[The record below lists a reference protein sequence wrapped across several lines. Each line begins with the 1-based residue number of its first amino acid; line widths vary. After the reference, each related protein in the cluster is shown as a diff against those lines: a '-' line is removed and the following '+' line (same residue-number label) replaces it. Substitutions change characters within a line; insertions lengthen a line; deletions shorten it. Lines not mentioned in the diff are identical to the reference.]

1 MSRPERKMFT
11 MNRLR
16 GQVVS
21 RLMILTIGIALIAA
35 CGGPPAATSPTAAPA
50 EPTAAPT
57 TAPAEPT
64 AAPTV
69 APTEPAAAPT
79 AAPKGEVVV
88 YTTRAEALFK
98 PVIEAFNAAYPDI
111 KVTVLNGSNSELA
124 ARILE
129 ERANPKADVL
139 INSDILTME
148 NLAAEGVFAPNDSA
162 AVMAVPADYRADD
175 GSWVALTLRA
185 RVIMYNTDLVSP
197 EELPKKMVDL
207 ADPKW
212 KDALG
217 SANSTN
223 GAMMAQLVI
232 MRNQLGEPA
241 TEAFIQ
247 GLLENNTQFFGGHTD
262 VRKAV
267 GAGELKLGLVNHYYY
282 HLSKA
287 EGAPVG
293 IIYPDQEDGG
303 LGLMVNSTNA
313 GIIKGGPN
321 PEMARIFVDFM
332 LSPAGQKIYAERNY
346 EYPIVPGVP
355 LAEGVAPL
363 DSFRLNPFPLK
374 TLRDELEP
382 TRALVQKV
390 GMP

>member
-1 MSRPERKMFT
+1 MD
-11 MNRLR
+11 RLP
-16 GQVVS
+16 GSLVA
-21 RLMILTIGIALIAA
+21 RLMTLIISVALIAA
-35 CGGPPAATSPTAAPA
+35 CGGQPAATPPTAAPA
-50 EPTAAPT
+50 APTAAPT

-64 AAPTV
+64 T
-69 APTEPAAAPT
+69 APT
-79 AAPKGEVVV
+79 AAPAEPTVLPKGEVVV
-88 YTTRAEALFK
+88 YTSRAEALFK

-139 INSDILTME
+139 VNSDILTME
-148 NLAAEGVFAPNDSA
+148 NLAAEGVFAPNNSP

-185 RVIMYNTDLVSP
+185 RVIMYNTDLVSL

-212 KDALG
+212 KDVIG

-247 GLLENNTQFFGGHTD
+247 GLLENNAQFFGGHTD

-293 IIYPDQEDGG
+293 VIYPDQEDGG

>member
-1 MSRPERKMFT
+1 MD
-11 MNRLR
+11 RLP
-16 GQVVS
+16 GSLVA
-21 RLMILTIGIALIAA
+21 RLMTLIIGVALIAA
-35 CGGPPAATSPTAAPA
+35 CGGQPAATPPTAAPA

-64 AAPTV
+64 AAPTAPTA
-69 APTEPAAAPT
+69 APTEPAAM
-79 AAPKGEVVV
+79 PKGEVVV
-88 YTTRAEALFK
+88 YTSRAEALFK

-148 NLAAEGVFAPNDSA
+148 NLAVEGVFAPNNSP

-212 KDALG
+212 KDVIG

-247 GLLENNTQFFGGHTD
+247 GLLENNAQFFGGHTD

-293 IIYPDQEDGG
+293 VIYPDQEDGG

>member
-1 MSRPERKMFT
+1 MD
-11 MNRLR
+11 RLP
-16 GQVVS
+16 GPLVA
-21 RLMILTIGIALIAA
+21 RLMTLIISVTLIAA
-35 CGGPPAATSPTAAPA
+35 CGGQPAATPPTAAPA

-148 NLAAEGVFAPNDSA
+148 NLAAEGVFAPNNSP

-212 KDALG
+212 KDVIG

-247 GLLENNTQFFGGHTD
+247 GLLENNAQFFGGHTD

-293 IIYPDQEDGG
+293 VIYPDQEDGG

>member
-1 MSRPERKMFT
+1 MD
-11 MNRLR
+11 RLP
-16 GQVVS
+16 GPLVA
-21 RLMILTIGIALIAA
+21 RLMTLIIGVALIAA
-35 CGGPPAATSPTAAPA
+35 CGGQPAATPPTAAPA

-57 TAPAEPT
+57 TAPTEPT
-64 AAPTV
+64 AAPTAPTA
-69 APTEPAAAPT
+69 APTEPAAM
-79 AAPKGEVVV
+79 PKGEVVV

-148 NLAAEGVFAPNDSA
+148 NLAAEGVFAPNNSP

-212 KDALG
+212 KDVIG

-247 GLLENNTQFFGGHTD
+247 GLLENNAQFFGGHTD

-293 IIYPDQEDGG
+293 VIYPDQEDGG

-382 TRALVQKV
+382 TRALIQKV

>member
-1 MSRPERKMFT
+1 MD
-11 MNRLR
+11 RLP
-16 GQVVS
+16 GSLVA
-21 RLMILTIGIALIAA
+21 RLMTLIIGVALIAA
-35 CGGPPAATSPTAAPA
+35 CGGQPAATPPTAAPA
-50 EPTAAPT
+50 EPTTAPT

-64 AAPTV
+64 T
-69 APTEPAAAPT
+69 APT
-79 AAPKGEVVV
+79 AAPAEPTVLPKGEVVV
-88 YTTRAEALFK
+88 YTSRAEALFK

-139 INSDILTME
+139 VNSDILTME
-148 NLAAEGVFAPNDSA
+148 NLAAEGVFAPNNSP

-185 RVIMYNTDLVSP
+185 RVIMYNTDLVSL

-212 KDALG
+212 KDVIG

-247 GLLENNTQFFGGHTD
+247 GLLENNAQFFGGHTD

>member
-1 MSRPERKMFT
+1 
-11 MNRLR
+11 MNRLSIPLVAR
-16 GQVVS
+16 F
-21 RLMILTIGIALIAA
+21 MIATIGIALIAA
-35 CGGPPAATSPTAAPA
+35 CGGQPAAAPPTTAPTTAPA

-64 AAPTV
+64 VAPTTAPAAPTV
-69 APTEPAAAPT
+69 APQ
-79 AAPKGEVVV
+79 GEVIV
-88 YTTRAEALFK
+88 YTSRAEALFK
-98 PVIEAFNAAYPDI
+98 PVIEAFNAVYPNI

-129 ERANPKADVL
+129 ERNNPKADVL

-148 NLAAEGVFAPNDSA
+148 NLAVEGVFAPNDSA
-162 AVMAVPADYRADD
+162 AVMAVPAEYRADD

-185 RVIMYNTDLVSP
+185 RVIMYNTELVSP

-212 KDALG
+212 KDVIG

-293 IIYPDQEDGG
+293 VIYPDQEDGG

-332 LSPAGQKIYAERNY
+332 LSPTGQKTYAERNY

-382 TRALVQKV
+382 TRALVQKI

>member
-1 MSRPERKMFT
+1 MD
-11 MNRLR
+11 RLP
-16 GQVVS
+16 GPLVA
-21 RLMILTIGIALIAA
+21 RLMTLIISVTLIAA
-35 CGGPPAATSPTAAPA
+35 CGGQPAATPPTAAPA

-57 TAPAEPT
+57 TAPTEPT
-64 AAPTV
+64 AAPTAPTA
-69 APTEPAAAPT
+69 APTEPAAM
-79 AAPKGEVVV
+79 PKGEVVV
-88 YTTRAEALFK
+88 YTSRAEALFK

-148 NLAAEGVFAPNDSA
+148 NLAAEGVFAPNNSP

-212 KDALG
+212 KDVIG

-247 GLLENNTQFFGGHTD
+247 GLLENNAQFFGGHTD

-293 IIYPDQEDGG
+293 VIYPDQEDGG

>member
-1 MSRPERKMFT
+1 MD
-11 MNRLR
+11 RLP
-16 GQVVS
+16 GSLVA
-21 RLMILTIGIALIAA
+21 RLMTLIIGVTLIAA
-35 CGGPPAATSPTAAPA
+35 CGGQPAATPPTAAPA
-50 EPTAAPT
+50 APTAAPT

-64 AAPTV
+64 T
-69 APTEPAAAPT
+69 APT
-79 AAPKGEVVV
+79 AAPAEPTVLPKGEVVV
-88 YTTRAEALFK
+88 YTSRAEALFK

-139 INSDILTME
+139 VNSDILTME
-148 NLAAEGVFAPNDSA
+148 NLAAEGVFAPNNSP

-185 RVIMYNTDLVSP
+185 RVIMYNTDLVSL

-212 KDALG
+212 KDVIG

-247 GLLENNTQFFGGHTD
+247 GLLENNAQFFGGHTD

-293 IIYPDQEDGG
+293 VIYPDQEDGG

>member
-1 MSRPERKMFT
+1 MD
-11 MNRLR
+11 RLP
-16 GQVVS
+16 GSLVA
-21 RLMILTIGIALIAA
+21 RLMTLIIGVALIAA
-35 CGGPPAATSPTAAPA
+35 CGGQPAATPPTAAPA
-50 EPTAAPT
+50 APTAAPT

-64 AAPTV
+64 T
-69 APTEPAAAPT
+69 APT
-79 AAPKGEVVV
+79 AAPAEPTVLPKGEVVV
-88 YTTRAEALFK
+88 YTSRAEALFK

-139 INSDILTME
+139 VNSDILTME
-148 NLAAEGVFAPNDSA
+148 NLAAEGVFAPNNSP

-185 RVIMYNTDLVSP
+185 RVIMYNTDLVSL

-212 KDALG
+212 KDVIG

>member
-1 MSRPERKMFT
+1 MD
-11 MNRLR
+11 RLP
-16 GQVVS
+16 GPLVA
-21 RLMILTIGIALIAA
+21 RLMTLIIGVALIAA
-35 CGGPPAATSPTAAPA
+35 CGGQPAATPPTAAPA
-50 EPTAAPT
+50 ESTAAPT
-57 TAPAEPT
+57 TAPTEPT
-64 AAPTV
+64 AAPTAPTA
-69 APTEPAAAPT
+69 APTEPAAM
-79 AAPKGEVVV
+79 PKGEVVV
-88 YTTRAEALFK
+88 YTSRAEALFK

-148 NLAAEGVFAPNDSA
+148 NLAVEGVFAPNNSP

-293 IIYPDQEDGG
+293 VIYPDQEDGG

-382 TRALVQKV
+382 TRALIQKV

>member
-1 MSRPERKMFT
+1 MD
-11 MNRLR
+11 RLP
-16 GQVVS
+16 GPLVA
-21 RLMILTIGIALIAA
+21 RLMTLIISVTLIAA
-35 CGGPPAATSPTAAPA
+35 CGGQPAATPPTAAPA

-64 AAPTV
+64 AAPAAPTA
-69 APTEPAAAPT
+69 APTEPAAM
-79 AAPKGEVVV
+79 PKGEVVV
-88 YTTRAEALFK
+88 YTSRAEALFK

-139 INSDILTME
+139 VNSDILTME

-162 AVMAVPADYRADD
+162 AVMAVAADYRADD
-175 GSWVALTLRA
+175 GSWVALTLRP

-197 EELPKKMVDL
+197 EELPKKMTDL

-212 KDALG
+212 KDAIG

-363 DSFRLNPFPLK
+363 DSFKLNPFPLK

>member
-1 MSRPERKMFT
+1 MD
-11 MNRLR
+11 RLP
-16 GQVVS
+16 GPLVA
-21 RLMILTIGIALIAA
+21 RLMTLIISVTLIAA
-35 CGGPPAATSPTAAPA
+35 CGGQPAATPPTAAPA

-64 AAPTV
+64 AAPTAPTA
-69 APTEPAAAPT
+69 APTEPAAM
-79 AAPKGEVVV
+79 PKGEVVV
-88 YTTRAEALFK
+88 YTSRAEALFK

-148 NLAAEGVFAPNDSA
+148 NLAVEGVFAPNNSP

-212 KDALG
+212 KDVIG

-247 GLLENNTQFFGGHTD
+247 GLLENNAQFFGGHTD

-293 IIYPDQEDGG
+293 VIYPDQEDGG

>member
-1 MSRPERKMFT
+1 
-11 MNRLR
+11 MNRLSIPLVAR
-16 GQVVS
+16 F
-21 RLMILTIGIALIAA
+21 MIATIGIALIAA
-35 CGGPPAATSPTAAPA
+35 CGGQPAATPPTTAPTTAPA

-64 AAPTV
+64 VAPTTAPAAPTV
-69 APTEPAAAPT
+69 APQ
-79 AAPKGEVVV
+79 GEVIV
-88 YTTRAEALFK
+88 YTSRAEALFK
-98 PVIEAFNAAYPDI
+98 PVIEAFNAVYPNI

-129 ERANPKADVL
+129 ERNNPKADVL

-148 NLAAEGVFAPNDSA
+148 NLAVEGVFAPNDSA
-162 AVMAVPADYRADD
+162 AVMAVPAEYRADD
-175 GSWVALTLRA
+175 SSWVALTLRA
-185 RVIMYNTDLVSP
+185 RVIMYNTELVSP

-212 KDALG
+212 KDVIG

-293 IIYPDQEDGG
+293 VIYPDQEDGG

-332 LSPAGQKIYAERNY
+332 LSPTGQKTYAERNY

-382 TRALVQKV
+382 TRALVQKI

>member
-1 MSRPERKMFT
+1 MD
-11 MNRLR
+11 RLP
-16 GQVVS
+16 GPLVA
-21 RLMILTIGIALIAA
+21 RLMTLIISVTLIAA
-35 CGGPPAATSPTAAPA
+35 CGGQPAATPPTAAPA

-64 AAPTV
+64 T
-69 APTEPAAAPT
+69 APT
-79 AAPKGEVVV
+79 AAPAEPTVLPKGEVVV
-88 YTTRAEALFK
+88 YTSRAEALFK

-139 INSDILTME
+139 VNSDILTME
-148 NLAAEGVFAPNDSA
+148 NLAAEGVFAPNNSP

-185 RVIMYNTDLVSP
+185 RVIMYNTDLVSL

-212 KDALG
+212 KDVIG

>member
-1 MSRPERKMFT
+1 MD
-11 MNRLR
+11 RLP
-16 GQVVS
+16 GPMVA
-21 RLMILTIGIALIAA
+21 RLMTLIIGVALIAA
-35 CGGPPAATSPTAAPA
+35 CGGQPAATPPTAAPA
-50 EPTAAPT
+50 ESTAAPT
-57 TAPAEPT
+57 TAPTEPT
-64 AAPTV
+64 AAPTA
-69 APTEPAAAPT
+69 APAAPT
-79 AAPKGEVVV
+79 ALPKGEVVV

-247 GLLENNTQFFGGHTD
+247 GLLENNAQFFGGHTD

-293 IIYPDQEDGG
+293 VIYPDQEDGG

>member
-1 MSRPERKMFT
+1 MD
-11 MNRLR
+11 RLP
-16 GQVVS
+16 GPLVA
-21 RLMILTIGIALIAA
+21 RLMTLIISVTLIAA
-35 CGGPPAATSPTAAPA
+35 CGGQPAATPPTAAPA
-50 EPTAAPT
+50 EPAAAPT

-64 AAPTV
+64 VAPAAPTA
-69 APTEPAAAPT
+69 APTEPAAM
-79 AAPKGEVVV
+79 PKGEVVV
-88 YTTRAEALFK
+88 YTSRAEALFK

-139 INSDILTME
+139 VNSDILTME

-212 KDALG
+212 KDVIG

-223 GAMMAQLVI
+223 GAMVAQLVI

-355 LAEGVAPL
+355 LAEKVAPL

-382 TRALVQKV
+382 TMALVQKV

>member
-1 MSRPERKMFT
+1 MD
-11 MNRLR
+11 RLP
-16 GQVVS
+16 GPLVA
-21 RLMILTIGIALIAA
+21 RLMTLIISVTLIAA
-35 CGGPPAATSPTAAPA
+35 CGGQPAATPPTAAPA
-50 EPTAAPT
+50 EPAAAPT

-64 AAPTV
+64 AAPAAPTA
-69 APTEPAAAPT
+69 APTEPAAM
-79 AAPKGEVVV
+79 PKGEVVV
-88 YTTRAEALFK
+88 YTSRAEALFK

-139 INSDILTME
+139 VNSDILTME

-162 AVMAVPADYRADD
+162 AVMAVAADYRADD
-175 GSWVALTLRA
+175 GSWVALTLRP

-197 EELPKKMVDL
+197 EELPKKMTDL

-212 KDALG
+212 KDAIG

-363 DSFRLNPFPLK
+363 DSFKLNPFPLK

>member
-1 MSRPERKMFT
+1 
-11 MNRLR
+11 MNRLSIPLVAR
-16 GQVVS
+16 F
-21 RLMILTIGIALIAA
+21 MIATIGIALIAA
-35 CGGPPAATSPTAAPA
+35 CGGQPAATPPTTAPTTAPA

-64 AAPTV
+64 VAPTTAPAAPTV
-69 APTEPAAAPT
+69 APQ
-79 AAPKGEVVV
+79 GEVIV
-88 YTTRAEALFK
+88 YTSRAEALFK
-98 PVIEAFNAAYPDI
+98 PVIEAFNAVYPNI

-129 ERANPKADVL
+129 ERNNPKADVL

-148 NLAAEGVFAPNDSA
+148 NLAVEGVFAPNDSA
-162 AVMAVPADYRADD
+162 AVMAVPAEYRADD
-175 GSWVALTLRA
+175 DSWVALTLRA
-185 RVIMYNTDLVSP
+185 RVIMYNTELVSP

-212 KDALG
+212 KDVIG

-293 IIYPDQEDGG
+293 VIYPDQEDGG

-332 LSPAGQKIYAERNY
+332 LSPTGQKTYAERNY

-382 TRALVQKV
+382 TRALVQKI

>member
-1 MSRPERKMFT
+1 MD
-11 MNRLR
+11 RLP
-16 GQVVS
+16 GSLVA
-21 RLMILTIGIALIAA
+21 RLMTLIIGVALIAA
-35 CGGPPAATSPTAAPA
+35 CGGQPAATPPTAAPA
-50 EPTAAPT
+50 EPTTAPT

-64 AAPTV
+64 T
-69 APTEPAAAPT
+69 APT
-79 AAPKGEVVV
+79 AAPAEPTVLPKGEVVV
-88 YTTRAEALFK
+88 YTSRAEALFK

-139 INSDILTME
+139 VNSDILTME
-148 NLAAEGVFAPNDSA
+148 NLAAEGVFAPNNSP
-162 AVMAVPADYRADD
+162 AVMAVLADYRADD

-185 RVIMYNTDLVSP
+185 RVIMYNTDLVSL

-212 KDALG
+212 KDVIG

-247 GLLENNTQFFGGHTD
+247 GLLENNAQFFGGHTD

>member
-1 MSRPERKMFT
+1 MD
-11 MNRLR
+11 RLP
-16 GQVVS
+16 GPLVA
-21 RLMILTIGIALIAA
+21 RLMTLIIGVALIAA
-35 CGGPPAATSPTAAPA
+35 CGGQPAATPPTAAPA

-57 TAPAEPT
+57 TAPTEPT
-64 AAPTV
+64 AAPTAPTA
-69 APTEPAAAPT
+69 APTEPAAM
-79 AAPKGEVVV
+79 PKGEVVV

-148 NLAAEGVFAPNDSA
+148 NLAADGVFAPNDSA
-162 AVMAVPADYRADD
+162 AVMAVPTDYRADD

-212 KDALG
+212 KDVIG

-247 GLLENNTQFFGGHTD
+247 GLLENNAQFFGGHTD

-293 IIYPDQEDGG
+293 VIYPDQEDGG

>member
-1 MSRPERKMFT
+1 MD
-11 MNRLR
+11 RLP
-16 GQVVS
+16 GSLVA
-21 RLMILTIGIALIAA
+21 RLMTLIIGVALIAA
-35 CGGPPAATSPTAAPA
+35 CGGQPAATPPTAAPA
-50 EPTAAPT
+50 APTAAPT

-64 AAPTV
+64 T
-69 APTEPAAAPT
+69 APT
-79 AAPKGEVVV
+79 AAPAEPTVLPKGEVVV
-88 YTTRAEALFK
+88 YTSRAEALFK

-139 INSDILTME
+139 VNSDILTME
-148 NLAAEGVFAPNDSA
+148 NLAAEGVFAPNNSP

-185 RVIMYNTDLVSP
+185 RVIMYNTDLVSL

-212 KDALG
+212 KDVIG

-247 GLLENNTQFFGGHTD
+247 GLLENNAQFFGGHTD

-293 IIYPDQEDGG
+293 VIYPDQEDGG

-313 GIIKGGPN
+313 SIIKGGPN

>member
-1 MSRPERKMFT
+1 M
-11 MNRLR
+11 L
-16 GQVVS
+16 
-21 RLMILTIGIALIAA
+21 RLMLLMMSIALIAA
-35 CGGPPAATSPTAAPA
+35 CGGQPAATP
-50 EPTAAPT
+50 PT
-57 TAPAEPT
+57 TAPEP
-64 AAPTV
+64 PT
-69 APTEPAAAPT
+69 AAPT
-79 AAPKGEVVV
+79 AAPAAPTAAPEQPTAAPPVAPQGEIVV
-88 YTTRAEALFK
+88 YTSRAEALFK

-129 ERANPKADVL
+129 ERANPQADVL

-148 NLAAEGVFAPNDSA
+148 NLAAEGVFAPNDSP

-185 RVIMYNTDLVSP
+185 RVIMYNTDLVQP
-197 EELPKKMVDL
+197 EELPTKMVDL

-223 GAMMAQLVI
+223 GAMMAQLVV
-232 MRNQLGEPA
+232 MRNQLGEAA

-293 IIYPDQEDGG
+293 VIYPDQEDGG
-303 LGLMVNSTNA
+303 LGLTVNSTNA
-313 GIIKGGPN
+313 GIVKGGPN
-321 PEMARIFVDFM
+321 PEMAKIFVDFM
-332 LSPAGQKIYAERNY
+332 LSPTGQQIYADRNY
-346 EYPIVPGVP
+346 EYPIVPDVP

-363 DSFRLNPFPLK
+363 SSFKLNPFPLK
-374 TLRDELEP
+374 SLRDELEP
-382 TRALVQKV
+382 TRALVQKA

>member
-1 MSRPERKMFT
+1 MD
-11 MNRLR
+11 RLP
-16 GQVVS
+16 GPLVA
-21 RLMILTIGIALIAA
+21 RLMTLIISVTLIAA
-35 CGGPPAATSPTAAPA
+35 CGGQPAATPPTAAPA

-57 TAPAEPT
+57 TAPTEPT
-64 AAPTV
+64 AAPTAPTA
-69 APTEPAAAPT
+69 APTEPAAL
-79 AAPKGEVVV
+79 PKGEVVV

-247 GLLENNTQFFGGHTD
+247 GLLENNAQFFGGHTD

-293 IIYPDQEDGG
+293 VIYPDQEDGG

>member
-1 MSRPERKMFT
+1 MHRMPGLLTFRLLLLTMS
-11 MNRLR
+11 
-16 GQVVS
+16 V
-21 RLMILTIGIALIAA
+21 ALIAA
-35 CGGPPAATSPTAAPA
+35 CGGQPAAAPTTAPEQPA
-50 EPTAAPT
+50 AAPT

-64 AAPTV
+64 TAPEQPTAAPI
-69 APTEPAAAPT
+69 

-98 PVIEAFNAAYPDI
+98 PVIEAFNAVYPDI
-111 KVTVLNGSNSELA
+111 RVTVLNGSNSELA

-129 ERANPKADVL
+129 ERANPQADVL

-148 NLAAEGVFAPNDSA
+148 NLAAEGVFAPNDSP
-162 AVMAVPADYRADD
+162 AVMAIPADYRADD

-185 RVIMYNTDLVSP
+185 RVIMYNTDLVKP
-197 EELPKKMVDL
+197 EELPQKMVDL

-212 KDALG
+212 KDVLG

-223 GAMMAQLVI
+223 GAMMAQLVM
-232 MRNQLGEPA
+232 MRNQLGEAA
-241 TEAFIQ
+241 TEAFMQ

-293 IIYPDQEDGG
+293 VVYPDQEDGG

-313 GIIKGGPN
+313 GIVKGGPN
-321 PEMARIFVDFM
+321 PEMAKMFVDFM
-332 LSPAGQKIYAERNY
+332 LSPDGQKIYAERNY
-346 EYPIVPGVP
+346 EYPIVPDVP

-363 DSFRLNPFPLK
+363 RSFKLNPFPLK

>member
-1 MSRPERKMFT
+1 MD
-11 MNRLR
+11 RLP
-16 GQVVS
+16 GPLVA
-21 RLMILTIGIALIAA
+21 RLMTLIIGVALIAA
-35 CGGPPAATSPTAAPA
+35 CGGQPAATPPTAAPA

-64 AAPTV
+64 AAPAAPTA
-69 APTEPAAAPT
+69 APTEPAAM
-79 AAPKGEVVV
+79 PKGEVVV
-88 YTTRAEALFK
+88 YTSRAEALFK

-139 INSDILTME
+139 VNSDILTME

-162 AVMAVPADYRADD
+162 AVMAVPTDYRADD

-212 KDALG
+212 KDMIG

-223 GAMMAQLVI
+223 GAMVAQLVI

-247 GLLENNTQFFGGHTD
+247 GLVENNTQFFGGHTD

-267 GAGELKLGLVNHYYY
+267 GAGELKLGW
-282 HLSKA
+282 
-287 EGAPVG
+287 
-293 IIYPDQEDGG
+293 
-303 LGLMVNSTNA
+303 ST
-313 GIIKGGPN
+313 ITTTISRRRKGRRLASSTPIRK
-321 PEMARIFVDFM
+321 MADW
-332 LSPAGQKIYAERNY
+332 G
-346 EYPIVPGVP
+346 
-355 LAEGVAPL
+355 
-363 DSFRLNPFPLK
+363 
-374 TLRDELEP
+374 
-382 TRALVQKV
+382 
-390 GMP
+390 

>member
-1 MSRPERKMFT
+1 MD
-11 MNRLR
+11 RLP
-16 GQVVS
+16 GPLVA
-21 RLMILTIGIALIAA
+21 RLMTLIIGVALIAA
-35 CGGPPAATSPTAAPA
+35 CGGQPAATPPTAAPA

-57 TAPAEPT
+57 TAPTEPT
-64 AAPTV
+64 AAPTAPTA
-69 APTEPAAAPT
+69 APTEPT
-79 AAPKGEVVV
+79 ALPKGEVVV

-139 INSDILTME
+139 VNSDILTME

-162 AVMAVPADYRADD
+162 AVMSVPTDYRADD

>member
-1 MSRPERKMFT
+1 MD
-11 MNRLR
+11 RLP
-16 GQVVS
+16 GSLVA
-21 RLMILTIGIALIAA
+21 RLMTLIIGVALIAA
-35 CGGPPAATSPTAAPA
+35 CGGQPAATPPTAAPA
-50 EPTAAPT
+50 APTAAPT

-64 AAPTV
+64 T
-69 APTEPAAAPT
+69 APT
-79 AAPKGEVVV
+79 AAPAEPTVLPKGEVVV
-88 YTTRAEALFK
+88 YTSRAEALFK

-139 INSDILTME
+139 VNSDILTME
-148 NLAAEGVFAPNDSA
+148 NLAAEGVFAPNNSP

-185 RVIMYNTDLVSP
+185 RVIMYNTDLVSL

-212 KDALG
+212 KDVIG

-223 GAMMAQLVI
+223 GAMVAQLVI

-247 GLLENNTQFFGGHTD
+247 GLLENNAQFFGGHTD

>member
-1 MSRPERKMFT
+1 
-11 MNRLR
+11 MNRLSIPLVAR
-16 GQVVS
+16 F
-21 RLMILTIGIALIAA
+21 MIATIGIALIAA
-35 CGGPPAATSPTAAPA
+35 CGGQPAATPPTTAPTTAPA

-64 AAPTV
+64 VAPTTAPAAPTV
-69 APTEPAAAPT
+69 APQ
-79 AAPKGEVVV
+79 GEVIV
-88 YTTRAEALFK
+88 YTSRAEALFK
-98 PVIEAFNAAYPDI
+98 PVIEAFNAVYPNI

-129 ERANPKADVL
+129 ERNNPKADVL

-148 NLAAEGVFAPNDSA
+148 NLAVEGVFAPNDSA
-162 AVMAVPADYRADD
+162 AVMAVPAEYRADD

-185 RVIMYNTDLVSP
+185 RVIMYNTELVSP

-212 KDALG
+212 KDVIG

-293 IIYPDQEDGG
+293 VIYPDQEDGG

-332 LSPAGQKIYAERNY
+332 LSPTGQKTYAERNY

-382 TRALVQKV
+382 TRALVQKI

>member
-1 MSRPERKMFT
+1 MD
-11 MNRLR
+11 RLP
-16 GQVVS
+16 GPLVA
-21 RLMILTIGIALIAA
+21 RLMTLIISVTLIAA
-35 CGGPPAATSPTAAPA
+35 CGGQPAATPPTAAPA

-57 TAPAEPT
+57 TAPTEPT
-64 AAPTV
+64 AAPTAPTA
-69 APTEPAAAPT
+69 APTEPAAM
-79 AAPKGEVVV
+79 PKGEVVV

-247 GLLENNTQFFGGHTD
+247 GLLENNAQFFGGHTD

-293 IIYPDQEDGG
+293 VIYPDQEDGG

-363 DSFRLNPFPLK
+363 DSFKLNPFPLK

>member
-1 MSRPERKMFT
+1 
-11 MNRLR
+11 MNRMPGLLR
-16 GQVVS
+16 F
-21 RLMILTIGIALIAA
+21 RLLLLTMSVALIAA
-35 CGGPPAATSPTAAPA
+35 CGGQPAAAPTTAPEQPA
-50 EPTAAPT
+50 AAPT

-64 AAPTV
+64 TAPEQPTAAPI
-69 APTEPAAAPT
+69 

-98 PVIEAFNAAYPDI
+98 PVIEAFNAVYPDI
-111 KVTVLNGSNSELA
+111 RVTVLNGSNSELA

-129 ERANPKADVL
+129 ERANPQADVL

-148 NLAAEGVFAPNDSA
+148 NLAAEGVFAPNDSP
-162 AVMAVPADYRADD
+162 AVMAIPADYRADD

-185 RVIMYNTDLVSP
+185 RVIMYNTDLVKP
-197 EELPKKMVDL
+197 EELPQKMVDL

-212 KDALG
+212 KDVLG

-223 GAMMAQLVI
+223 GAMMAQLVM
-232 MRNQLGEPA
+232 MRNQLGEAA
-241 TEAFIQ
+241 TEAFMQ

-293 IIYPDQEDGG
+293 VVYPDQEDGG

-313 GIIKGGPN
+313 GIVKGGPN
-321 PEMARIFVDFM
+321 PEMAKMFVDFM
-332 LSPAGQKIYAERNY
+332 LSPDGQKIYAERNY
-346 EYPIVPGVP
+346 EYPIVPDVP

-363 DSFRLNPFPLK
+363 RSFKLNPFPLK

>member
-1 MSRPERKMFT
+1 MD
-11 MNRLR
+11 RLP
-16 GQVVS
+16 GSLVA
-21 RLMILTIGIALIAA
+21 RLMTLIIGVALIAA
-35 CGGPPAATSPTAAPA
+35 CGGQPAATPPTAAPA
-50 EPTAAPT
+50 APTAAPT

-64 AAPTV
+64 T
-69 APTEPAAAPT
+69 APT
-79 AAPKGEVVV
+79 AAPAEPTVLPKGEVVV
-88 YTTRAEALFK
+88 YTSRAEALFK

-139 INSDILTME
+139 VNSDILTME
-148 NLAAEGVFAPNDSA
+148 NLAAEGVFAPNNSP

-185 RVIMYNTDLVSP
+185 RVIMYNTDLVSL

-212 KDALG
+212 KDVIG

-247 GLLENNTQFFGGHTD
+247 GLLENNAQFFGGHTD

-363 DSFRLNPFPLK
+363 DSFRLSPFPLK

>member
-1 MSRPERKMFT
+1 MD
-11 MNRLR
+11 RLP
-16 GQVVS
+16 GPLVA
-21 RLMILTIGIALIAA
+21 RLMTLIISVTLIAA
-35 CGGPPAATSPTAAPA
+35 CGGQPAATPPTAAPA

-64 AAPTV
+64 AAPAAPTA
-69 APTEPAAAPT
+69 APTEPAAM
-79 AAPKGEVVV
+79 PKGEVVV
-88 YTTRAEALFK
+88 YTSRAEALFK

-139 INSDILTME
+139 VNSDILTME
-148 NLAAEGVFAPNDSA
+148 NLAAEGVFAPNNSP

-212 KDALG
+212 KDMIG

-223 GAMMAQLVI
+223 GAMVAQLVI

>member
-1 MSRPERKMFT
+1 MTLIIS
-11 MNRLR
+11 
-16 GQVVS
+16 V
-21 RLMILTIGIALIAA
+21 ALIAA
-35 CGGPPAATSPTAAPA
+35 CGGQPAATPPTAAPA

-64 AAPTV
+64 AAPTAPTA
-69 APTEPAAAPT
+69 APTEPAAM
-79 AAPKGEVVV
+79 PKGEVVV
-88 YTTRAEALFK
+88 YTSRAEALFK

-148 NLAAEGVFAPNDSA
+148 NLAVEGVFAPNNSP

-212 KDALG
+212 KDVIG

>member
-1 MSRPERKMFT
+1 MD
-11 MNRLR
+11 RLP
-16 GQVVS
+16 GPLVA
-21 RLMILTIGIALIAA
+21 RLMTLIISVTLIAA
-35 CGGPPAATSPTAAPA
+35 CGGQPAATPPTAAPA

-64 AAPTV
+64 AAPAAPTA
-69 APTEPAAAPT
+69 APTEPAAM
-79 AAPKGEVVV
+79 PKGEVVV

-148 NLAAEGVFAPNDSA
+148 NLAAEGVFAPNNSP

-212 KDALG
+212 KDVIG

-247 GLLENNTQFFGGHTD
+247 GLLENNAQFFGGHTD

-293 IIYPDQEDGG
+293 VIYPDQEDGG

>member
-1 MSRPERKMFT
+1 MD
-11 MNRLR
+11 RLP
-16 GQVVS
+16 GSLVA
-21 RLMILTIGIALIAA
+21 RLMTLIIGVALIAA
-35 CGGPPAATSPTAAPA
+35 CGGQPAATPPTAAPA
-50 EPTAAPT
+50 EPTTAPT

-64 AAPTV
+64 T
-69 APTEPAAAPT
+69 APT
-79 AAPKGEVVV
+79 AAPAEPTVLPKGEVVV
-88 YTTRAEALFK
+88 YTSRAEALFK

-139 INSDILTME
+139 VNSDILTME
-148 NLAAEGVFAPNDSA
+148 NLAAEGVFAPNNSP
-162 AVMAVPADYRADD
+162 AVMAVLADYRADD

-185 RVIMYNTDLVSP
+185 RVIMYNTDLVSL

-212 KDALG
+212 KDVIG

-247 GLLENNTQFFGGHTD
+247 GLLENNAQFFGGHTD

-293 IIYPDQEDGG
+293 VIYPDQEDGG